1 MLSVGLLHPIT
12 IDPSRSLLAGVRRLG
27 AARRLGWDTVP
38 CVVVDSVGDLWRA
51 LEVER
56 DENTCRKD
64 FTRSEAVEMA
74 RRIEAL
80 ERPGAADREKA
91 GVKLEP
97 SENFSEGSA
106 GARETKVKAA
116 RAVGMSRPTYE
127 RAGAIIDAAAADP
140 EKYRD
145 I

>member
-1 MLSVGLLHPIT
+1 MIIEDVPIGAITVDGRRRRDLGDLNALADSMLSVGLLHPIT

-64 FTRSEAVEMA
+64 FTRSEAVEMVPDCV
-74 RRIEAL
+74 E
-80 ERPGAADREKA
+80 
-91 GVKLEP
+91 V
-97 SENFSEGSA
+97 
-106 GARETKVKAA
+106 
-116 RAVGMSRPTYE
+116 
-127 RAGAIIDAAAADP
+127 
-140 EKYRD
+140 
-145 I
+145 